1 MVDTVIARL
10 PEDLSVLFL
19 PVQAVGKSNE
29 HIRSPGTITYT
40 AETALRVWTEIGE
53 SVARAGLRKLII
65 VTSHGGNVDVMRIVA
80 RELRVNCQMLVV
92 TTGWRFGL
100 PKGLYSD
107 QEALHGIHAGDIE
120 TSLMLHFRPD
130 LVRTEKVANFVP
142 SSVRMENEFKFLRPT
157 GLHAHGWIAQ
167 DIHPSGAAGDASLGT
182 AEKGKQTAEFQ
193 AERFIELLRDVERF
207 ELSGWRRARHP
218 SPKRSGETRS
228 ASRGIHRKTPPAHRF
243 AALRRFGLP
252 LRGEGSG
259 HPARDNPAACGR
271 SACRHTAPRD
281 RSAAATAA
289 H

>member
-1 MVDTVIARL
+1 MRKVHWLQLTTEDFATLDPEKTIVVLPIAAIEQHGPHLAVSTDTVIGQGMVDTVIARL

-29 HIRSPGTITYT
+29 HLRSPGTITYT
-40 AETALRVWTEIGE
+40 ADTALHMWTEIGE

-65 VTSHGGNVDVMRIVA
+65 VTSHGGNVDVMRTVA
-80 RELRVNCQMLVV
+80 RELRVRCQMLVV

-107 QEALHGIHAGDIE
+107 QEALHGIHAGDME

-130 LVRTEKVANFVP
+130 LVRPDKVANFVP

-167 DIHPSGAAGDASLGT
+167 DIHPSGAAGDASIAT

-207 ELSGWRRARHP
+207 ELSRLA
-218 SPKRSGETRS
+218 
-228 ASRGIHRKTPPAHRF
+228 
-243 AALRRFGLP
+243 
-252 LRGEGSG
+252 
-259 HPARDNPAACGR
+259 
-271 SACRHTAPRD
+271 
-281 RSAAATAA
+281 
-289 H
+289 